1 LGVVISV
8 IEIIVFSYGIVDM
21 FAENF
26 AKLNTAQEPSHNKVD
41 SPNKSRLRLALQ
53 KKSLNPLK

>member
-1 LGVVISV
+1 MGVVISV
-8 IEIIVFSYGIVDM
+8 IEIIVFSYDIVDM

-41 SPNKSRLRLALQ
+41 TRADFAWLYNKRA
-53 KKSLNPLK
+53 

>member
-1 LGVVISV
+1 
-8 IEIIVFSYGIVDM
+8 M

-41 SPNKSRLRLALQ
+41 TPNKSRLRLALQ
-53 KKSLNPLK
+53 QKSLNPLK